1 VLIRLAIGLPLL
13 AMAAVG
19 LLITTVHG
27 RQSRAFERAA
37 STTKGTIVARVP
49 DESSWVAHVMVRF
62 TAGGQ
67 PILAR
72 APVADPKAYDP
83 GQQVLVLY
91 DPKRPEHV
99 LLDKDRYNAETSF
112 LFWAAVGVGGLLPM
126 LFGWWWVRRLRRLA
140 RRSGP
145 SFAVVAT
152 VSAMRPRPWNRTH
165 DWVTLL
171 PLDADATPVARAR
184 SAAEPGSFEA
194 PTKIEPIGSYRLM
207 TGAVVRA
214 ASSSPAEV
222 KGNLRPGGLVVARV
236 GDAVAWPSS
245 RLRG

>member
-1 VLIRLAIGLPLL
+1 
-13 AMAAVG
+13 
-19 LLITTVHG
+19 
-27 RQSRAFERAA
+27 
-37 STTKGTIVARVP
+37 
-49 DESSWVAHVMVRF
+49 MVRF
-62 TAGGQ
+62 TVGGQ
-67 PILAR
+67 QILAR
-72 APVADPKAYDP
+72 APVADPKAYEA
-83 GQQVLVLY
+83 GQRVVVLY
-91 DPKRPEHV
+91 DPKHPEHV

-152 VSAMRPRPWNRTH
+152 VGAMRPRPWNRTH

-171 PLDADATPVARAR
+171 PLDADATPVVRSR
-184 SAAEPGSFEA
+184 SAADVEPS
-194 PTKIEPIGSYRLM
+194 PTIRPIGSYRLM

-214 ASSSPAEV
+214 AGSSPAEA

-236 GDAVAWPSS
+236 GDAVAWPGS